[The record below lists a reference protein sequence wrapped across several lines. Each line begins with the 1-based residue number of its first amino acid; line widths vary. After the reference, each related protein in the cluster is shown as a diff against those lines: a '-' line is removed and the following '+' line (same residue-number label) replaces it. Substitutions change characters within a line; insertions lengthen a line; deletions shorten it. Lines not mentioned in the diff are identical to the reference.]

1 MYILSDTLYYDL
13 ICCLVGLEHQHIHNA
28 PHAQH
33 VMHTEEV
40 VAVNAPDLFVDRDHN
55 PVSAA
60 TATAAEHVESMGDEY
75 VQIFMG
81 LSLLLGFIFMLFVDQ
96 VGGGHSHA
104 PSSG

>member
-1 MYILSDTLYYDL
+1 MCYDL
-13 ICCLVGLEHQHIHNA
+13 IYCLAGLEHQHIHNA

-33 VMHTEEV
+33 VVHTEEV
-40 VAVNAPDLFVDRDHN
+40 LAINAPDPLVEHNHN
-55 PVSAA
+55 PVSVA
-60 TATAAEHVESMGDEY
+60 TGTAAEHIESTEDEY

-104 PSSG
+104 PSPGHYFL